1 MIDFTQERLY
11 QKVSWPKNY
20 ASCSPFDSILGVR
33 IKALKKLGL
42 PRNLK
47 KSFYAKASNRLA
59 KFAKE
64 WAADDD
70 QRHGWK
76 LNENNFLNLLL
87 TGSNDKL
94 RANRGQVFCSIGCL
108 NEWQKKNLRSKK
120 QTNITTKKCVQCET
134 ITDSADFRSDRNQCH
149 NCFRVYQTAK
159 WVRART

>member
-1 MIDFTQERLY
+1 MIKIQCHGCKELFELVT
-11 QKVSWPKNY
+11 
-20 ASCSPFDSILGVR
+20 
-33 IKALKKLGL
+33 
-42 PRNLK
+42 
-47 KSFYAKASNRLA
+47 NRL
-59 KFAKE
+59 
-64 WAADDD
+64 
-70 QRHGWK
+70 
-76 LNENNFLNLLL
+76 
-87 TGSNDKL
+87 NDKL